1 MLKVSEVTDKLK
13 EEFMS
18 DIGYKHN
25 DRFTN
30 PNSPYYGERF

>member
-1 MLKVSEVTDKLK
+1 MLKLSEVTDKLK

-25 DRFTN
+25 DRFT
-30 PNSPYYGERF
+30 YK